1 MNIVILTSLLPY
13 PLNSGGAQAQYNMID
28 SLRSVHKFVIVF
40 PENGYNQMDAMLEL
54 QKRWPEVEFKPYRY
68 YRQLASL
75 SFFVDK
81 IKRSFNLL
89 FRNKSRAFQ
98 IERILKPY
106 GFPVDNRF
114 VSFVNR
120 IVKEHAADYIQ
131 VEFYPFL
138 SLIPRMPA
146 GIKKLFVH
154 HEIRY
159 VRNNRLLAD
168 YQLTKSENTLYEN
181 LRNEEIANLNHCDKV
196 VTLTN
201 VDKLELLKSGVKS
214 PIYVSPAAVST
225 EQKEYKSWNR
235 TLVFLGSYSHF
246 PNQEGVDWL
255 IQKVL
260 PLMDWKKNLPITL
273 HLVGLGWP
281 KSYNRTINGLE
292 IVCDGYVEN
301 LSDILS
307 GSIMLVPILSGSGM
321 RMKIL
326 EAAALN
332 VPFVTTSVGVEGLD
346 FVDGESCLI
355 ADEPAT
361 YAEAIFKLV
370 SDQTLHKSLAEAAS
384 VTFEQKYSLAA
395 LSKCRDSVY
404 KA

>member
-68 YRQLASL
+68 YKQLASFG
-75 SFFVDK
+75 FFVDK

-89 FRNKSRAFQ
+89 FRNNSRTFQ

-106 GFPVDNRF
+106 GFPNNNRF
-114 VSFVNR
+114 VSFVNQ
-120 IVKEHAADYIQ
+120 IVEEHAADYIQ

-138 SLIPRMPA
+138 NLIPCLSNRV
-146 GIKKLFVH
+146 KKLFVH

-168 YQLTKSENTLYEN
+168 YQLTRNEKSLYEN
-181 LRNEEIANLNHCDKV
+181 LRNEEIVNLNHCDKV

-201 VDKLELLKSGVKS
+201 VDKQELLNAGVNS

-225 EQKEYKSWNR
+225 VQKDYVSWNR
-235 TLVFLGSYSHF
+235 TLVFLGSYTHF

-260 PLMDWKKNLPITL
+260 PLMDWSQNLPITL
-273 HLVGLGWP
+273 HIVGSGWP

-301 LSDILS
+301 LPDVLS
-307 GSIMLVPILSGSGM
+307 GAIMLVPILSGSGM

-355 ADEPAT
+355 ADEPET
-361 YAEAIFKLV
+361 YAKHIFKLV
-370 SDQTLHKSLAEAAS
+370 SDKALHKSLAESAS
-384 VTFEQKYSLAA
+384 VTFEQKYSLSA
-395 LSKCRDSVY
+395 LSKCRDVVY
-404 KA
+404 NT